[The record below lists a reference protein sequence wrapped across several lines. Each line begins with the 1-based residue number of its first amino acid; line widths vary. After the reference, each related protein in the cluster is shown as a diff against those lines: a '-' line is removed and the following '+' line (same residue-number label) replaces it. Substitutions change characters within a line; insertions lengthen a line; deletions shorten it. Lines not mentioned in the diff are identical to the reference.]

1 MYSLNKIAGMMLVT
15 CLAFAAHAQQ
25 AQEAQG
31 ELPDTDC
38 TKQFLSQPESIA
50 GDAVCA
56 RTVDDALTT
65 KVRVGQAA
73 VRHVALDFEN
83 FTARSERRCD
93 CEFAYGRYDLT
104 PRAGWTDRLG
114 WWRAICRKVV
124 SKDGGTCGSKWYFSD
139 EGFRPTTCDV
149 TQNPKHDKCIPG
161 SFVSE
166 LRDPDTEVRKV
177 VPVTICARKDGTLN
191 ADGTPKK
198 DGLII
203 VVDAQAIPKYKK
215 YINSCINIMV
225 TKNAET
231 KQITFTAIAPAH
243 PLPEVRRQEL
253 LRGELRRKVD

>member
-1 MYSLNKIAGMMLVT
+1 MISLSKISSMVLVAGLS
-15 CLAFAAHAQQ
+15 FAAHAEELQTP
-25 AQEAQG
+25 AG
-31 ELPDTDC
+31 ELPDTEC

-56 RTVDDALTT
+56 RTVDDAITT

-83 FTARSERRCD
+83 FVSRSERRCD

-104 PRAGWTDRLG
+104 PRTGWSDRLG

-124 SKDGGTCGSKWYFSD
+124 SVDGASCGSKWYEAD
-139 EGFRPTTCDV
+139 EGFQPTTCDV

-166 LRDPDTEVRKV
+166 LRDPDTEEKKI
-177 VPVTICARKDGTLN
+177 VPVTICARKDGSLN
-191 ADGTPKK
+191 PDGTPKK
-198 DGLII
+198 DGLVI
-203 VVDAQAIPKYKK
+203 VVDAQTIPKYKK
-215 YINSCINIMV
+215 YINSCINISV
-225 TKNAET
+225 VKNPET
-231 KQITFTAIAPAH
+231 KQISFTAIAPAH

-253 LRGELRRKVD
+253 LRGELRRKAD